1 MPLARLAG
9 TDRTRGLASMSWKK
23 KQADDEY
30 KAIEAAKAKAIAD
43 AEKAAVSDSSAAPS
57 LVASSEDEDDWGSPS
72 SSPRVTPALIAR
84 LSAWTASS
92 SQFAKSGQEEPLVCA
107 SYRSPED
114 DEKLSKYSPKF
125 KEASWHMPSSHVTTR
140 METARMTWKKKQ
152 ADDEYKA
159 IEAAKAKAIADA
171 EKAAVSDSSAAPSLV
186 ASSEDEDDWGSLPS
200 SPRVTP
206 AMGEERQV
214 KWAGNDDPFNIFLQL
229 LDGTVHTL
237 RNVRSL
243 VSHRTISLKLPVNA
257 ISIHSH
263 TFQSALILSLLL
275 SPPPPPS
282 LSFTFSLFLFSSFP
296 L

>member
-1 MPLARLAG
+1 
-9 TDRTRGLASMSWKK
+9 MSWKK
-23 KQADDEY
+23 N
-30 KAIEAAKAKAIAD
+30 
-43 AEKAAVSDSSAAPS
+43 
-57 LVASSEDEDDWGSPS
+57 
-72 SSPRVTPALIAR
+72 
-84 LSAWTASS
+84 
-92 SQFAKSGQEEPLVCA
+92 
-107 SYRSPED
+107 
-114 DEKLSKYSPKF
+114 
-125 KEASWHMPSSHVTTR
+125 
-140 METARMTWKKKQ
+140 Q

-282 LSFTFSLFLFSSFP
+282 LSLTFSLFLFSSFP

>member
-57 LVASSEDEDDWGSPS
+57 LVAM
-72 SSPRVTPALIAR
+72 A
-84 LSAWTASS
+84 
-92 SQFAKSGQEEPLVCA
+92 
-107 SYRSPED
+107 
-114 DEKLSKYSPKF
+114 
-125 KEASWHMPSSHVTTR
+125 
-140 METARMTWKKKQ
+140 
-152 ADDEYKA
+152 
-159 IEAAKAKAIADA
+159 
-171 EKAAVSDSSAAPSLV
+171 
-186 ASSEDEDDWGSLPS
+186 
-200 SPRVTP
+200 
-206 AMGEERQV
+206 EERQV

-282 LSFTFSLFLFSSFP
+282 LSLTFSLFLFSSFP